1 MTEDK
6 RISNNAAEWS
16 VKSIGMPITGGNIAI
31 ATQITQTLSEDEI
44 AEELLSQR
52 YAHSPIDESLLSDIE
67 RQFKVDPNV

>member
-1 MTEDK
+1 
-6 RISNNAAEWS
+6 
-16 VKSIGMPITGGNIAI
+16 MPITGGNIAI